1 MKQKISLYIF
11 SENTSD
17 FNQRIVMIFNKIN
30 LEIKQNISFKK
41 DDKVFCILEIECVV
55 EKILKII
62 IRLFKIIGINAISYC
77 QCKS

>member
-17 FNQRIVMIFNKIN
+17 FNQRIVMSFNKIN
-30 LEIKQNISFKK
+30 LEIKKNISFKK

-55 EKILKII
+55 ENILKII
-62 IRLFKIIGINAISYC
+62 IRLFKIIGINSMYYCIS
-77 QCKS
+77 

>member
-1 MKQKISLYIF
+1 MKKKISLYIF

-30 LEIKQNISFKK
+30 LEIKKNISFKK

-55 EKILKII
+55 ENILKII
-62 IRLFKIIGINAISYC
+62 IRLFKIIGIKAIYYC
-77 QCKS
+77 NS